1 VTIGRESGARLR
13 RSRGT
18 CALFSVLA
26 LCAAS
31 VLPLG
36 CSHTED
42 VIVQTGA
49 GKEQN
54 PVDLDKEPL
63 ALLPGGVVG
72 IASVDAT
79 QLVASP
85 FGGRL
90 LALLNQRLPVPPSA
104 GFDPAR
110 DLQHLYLGMYSMQG
124 ADLSGVALGKFDKA
138 KIEAAVN
145 GVEKTP
151 QGVPIAKRQYAGRT
165 LYTAAG
171 FGFCLLSDHTALFG
185 NDTGIRRALD
195 RVREGRVR
203 RQTLPWVDKLLDN
216 EKTAP
221 IVAGADLRAQ
231 AIPEAASSNLSFLNG
246 LETLAFVGNFKDPG
260 VNLAGTLAY
269 GDEPGA
275 KKGAD
280 NVQSLAQK
288 LGTYGTLLAIAGYPQ
303 PVRQLQ
309 AEAKGKQAAFVVALD
324 AASLITLMD
333 KLPGML
339 GIKPLAVNP

>member
-1 VTIGRESGARLR
+1 VSTRKLAPWVF
-13 RSRGT
+13 
-18 CALFSVLA
+18 AL
-26 LCAAS
+26 
-31 VLPLG
+31 LPLLG
-36 CSHTED
+36 CSRTED

-49 GKEQN
+49 GKEASA
-54 PVDLDKEPL
+54 VDIDKEPL

-72 IASVDAT
+72 IASVDARK
-79 QLVASP
+79 LVASP

-110 DLQHLYLGMYSMQG
+110 DLDHLYLGLYSMQG

-203 RQTLPWVDKLLDN
+203 RQTLPWMDKLLDG
-216 EKTAP
+216 EKSAP

-231 AIPEAASSNLSFLNG
+231 AIPQAASSNLAFLNG
-246 LETLAFVGNFKDPG
+246 LETMAFVGNFNDPG
-260 VNLAGTLAY
+260 VNLAGTLVY
-269 GDEPGA
+269 GDEAGA
-275 KKGAD
+275 KQGEQ
-280 NVQSLAQK
+280 NVQALAQK
-288 LGTYGTLLAIAGYPQ
+288 LGTYGTLLALVGVPQ

-309 AEAKGKQAAFVVALD
+309 AEAKGKQAAFVAGLDGAAL
-324 AASLITLMD
+324 LQLLD
-333 KLPGML
+333 KLPQYL
-339 GIKPLAVNP
+339 GSKALATNP

>member
-1 VTIGRESGARLR
+1 VRAPKL
-13 RSRGT
+13 
-18 CALFSVLA
+18 APWLLA
-26 LCAAS
+26 L
-31 VLPLG
+31 LPLFG
-36 CSHTED
+36 CSHVDD

-49 GKEQN
+49 GQEASA
-54 PVDLDKEPL
+54 VDVDKEPL

-72 IASVDAT
+72 IASLNAT
-79 QLVASP
+79 ELVASP

-110 DLQHLYLGMYSMQG
+110 DLQHLYLGLYSMQG
-124 ADLSGVALGKFDKA
+124 VDLSGVALGKFDKA

-151 QGVPIAKRQYAGRT
+151 QGVPIAKRKYAGRT
-165 LYTAAG
+165 LYTASG

-203 RQTLPWVDKLLDN
+203 RQTLPWMDKLLEG
-216 EKTAP
+216 EKSAP

-231 AIPEAASSNLSFLNG
+231 ALPEAASSNLAFLNG
-246 LETLAFVGNFKDPG
+246 LETMAFVGNFKDPG
-260 VNLAGTLAY
+260 VNLAGTLVY
-269 GDEPGA
+269 GDAAGA
-275 KKGAD
+275 AQGAQ
-280 NVQSLAQK
+280 NVQALAQK
-288 LGTYGTLLAIAGYPQ
+288 LGTYGTLLSLVGVPQ

-309 AEAKGKQAAFVVALD
+309 AEANGKQAAFVVGLDGAALIQ
-324 AASLITLMD
+324 LLD
-333 KLPGML
+333 KLPTYL
-339 GIKPLAVNP
+339 GSKALAQNP

>member
-1 VTIGRESGARLR
+1 MNGWRAARGLLLA
-13 RSRGT
+13 
-18 CALFSVLA
+18 ALLV
-26 LCAAS
+26 
-31 VLPLG
+31 G

-49 GKEQN
+49 GKE
-54 PVDLDKEPL
+54 PSVLDIDNQPL

-110 DLQHLYLGMYSMQG
+110 DLQHLYLGLYSMQG
-124 ADLSGVALGKFDKA
+124 ADLSGVALGKFDKT

-171 FGFCLLSDHTALFG
+171 FGFCLLTDHTALFG

-203 RQTLPWVDKLLDN
+203 RQTLPWMDKLLDN
-216 EKTAP
+216 EKSAP

-231 AIPEAASSNLSFLNG
+231 AIPEAAVSNLKFLNG

-260 VNLAGTLAY
+260 VNLAGTLVY
-269 GDEPGA
+269 GDEAGA
-275 KKGAD
+275 KQGTA
-280 NVQSLAQK
+280 NVQALANQ
-288 LGTYGTLLAIAGYPQ
+288 LGTYGTLLAIAGFPQ

-309 AEAKGKQAAFVVALD
+309 AEAKGKQAAFVMALD
-324 AASLITLMD
+324 AAALTSLLD
-333 KLPGML
+333 KLPEYL
-339 GIKPLAVNP
+339 GNKSLAGNP

>member
-1 VTIGRESGARLR
+1 MRASTLAPW
-13 RSRGT
+13 
-18 CALFSVLA
+18 LFA
-26 LCAAS
+26 F
-31 VLPLG
+31 LPLLG
-36 CSHTED
+36 CSHSED

-49 GKEQN
+49 GKEAS
-54 PVDLDKEPL
+54 PIDLDKQPL

-72 IASVDAT
+72 IASVNAAE
-79 QLVASP
+79 LVASP

-110 DLQHLYLGMYSMQG
+110 DLQHLYLGLYSMQG
-124 ADLSGVALGKFDKA
+124 VDLSGVALGKFDKA

-145 GVEKTP
+145 GVETTP
-151 QGVPIAKRQYAGRT
+151 QGVPIAKRKYAGRT

-171 FGFCLLSDHTALFG
+171 FGFCLLTDHTALFG

-203 RQTLPWVDKLLDN
+203 RQTLPWMDKLLDGEQN
-216 EKTAP
+216 AP

-231 AIPEAASSNLSFLNG
+231 ALPEAASSNLAFLNG

-260 VNLAGTLAY
+260 VNLAGTLVY
-269 GDEPGA
+269 GDAAGA
-275 KKGAD
+275 TRGAQ
-280 NVQSLAQK
+280 NVQDLAHK
-288 LGTYGTLLAIAGYPQ
+288 LGTYGTLLSLIGMPQ

-309 AEAKGKQAAFVVALD
+309 AEAKGKQAAFVFGLDGVAL
-324 AASLITLMD
+324 LQLLD
-333 KLPGML
+333 KLPAYL
-339 GIKPLAVNP
+339 GSKALAQNP

>member
-1 VTIGRESGARLR
+1 MILR
-13 RSRGT
+13 R
-18 CALFSVLA
+18 LA
-26 LCAAS
+26 PWLLAAWP
-31 VLPLG
+31 LLG
-36 CSHTED
+36 CSHSED
-42 VIVQTGA
+42 IIVQTGVGNEPSA
-49 GKEQN
+49 
-54 PVDLDKEPL
+54 VDLDKQPL

-79 QLVASP
+79 QLMASP

-104 GFDPAR
+104 GFEPAR
-110 DLQHLYLGMYSMQG
+110 DLTHLYLGLYSMQG

-171 FGFCLLSDHTALFG
+171 FGFCLLTDHTALFG

-203 RQTLPWVDKLLDN
+203 RQTLPWMDKLLDS
-216 EKTAP
+216 EKSAP

-231 AIPEAASSNLSFLNG
+231 AIPEAASSNLAFLNG
-246 LETLAFVGNFKDPG
+246 LQTMAFVGNFADPG
-260 VNLAGTLAY
+260 LNLAGTLVY
-269 GDEPGA
+269 GDEAGA
-275 KKGAD
+275 KQGAD
-280 NVQSLAQK
+280 NVQELARK
-288 LGTYGTLLAIAGYPQ
+288 LSTYGTLLAIAGFPQ

-309 AEAKGKQAAFVVALD
+309 AEAKGKQAAFVVGLEAAALTQ
-324 AASLITLMD
+324 LLD
-333 KLPGML
+333 KLPDYLGM
-339 GIKPLAVNP
+339 KPVASNP

>member
-1 VTIGRESGARLR
+1 VRLWR
-13 RSRGT
+13 LT
-18 CALFSVLA
+18 PWLFSL
-26 LCAAS
+26 
-31 VLPLG
+31 LPLLG

-49 GKEQN
+49 GAEASA
-54 PVDLDKEPL
+54 VDLDKEPL

-110 DLQHLYLGMYSMQG
+110 DLERLYLGLYSMQG
-124 ADLSGVALGKFDKA
+124 ADLSGVAQGKFDKA

-145 GVEKTP
+145 GVERTP

-171 FGFCLLSDHTALFG
+171 FGFCLLTDRTALFG

-203 RQTLPWVDKLLDN
+203 RQTLPWMDKLLDG
-216 EKTAP
+216 EKSAP

-231 AIPEAASSNLSFLNG
+231 ALPEAASSNLAFLNG
-246 LETLAFVGNFKDPG
+246 LETLAFLGNFQDPG
-260 VNLAGTLAY
+260 VNLAGTLVY
-269 GDEPGA
+269 RDEAGA
-275 KKGAD
+275 RLGAQ
-280 NVQSLAQK
+280 NVQALAQK
-288 LGTYGTLLAIAGYPQ
+288 LGTYGTLLALVGVPQ

-309 AEAKGKQAAFVVALD
+309 AEAKGKQAAFVVGLDGAAL
-324 AASLITLMD
+324 LQLLD
-333 KLPGML
+333 KLPQYL
-339 GIKPLAVNP
+339 GNKALAQNP

>member
-1 VTIGRESGARLR
+1 VRAPKL
-13 RSRGT
+13 
-18 CALFSVLA
+18 APWLLA
-26 LCAAS
+26 L
-31 VLPLG
+31 LPLFG
-36 CSHTED
+36 CSHVDD

-49 GKEQN
+49 GQEASA
-54 PVDLDKEPL
+54 VDVDKEPL

-72 IASVDAT
+72 IASLNAT
-79 QLVASP
+79 ELVASP

-110 DLQHLYLGMYSMQG
+110 DLQHLYLGLYSMQG
-124 ADLSGVALGKFDKA
+124 VDLSGVALGKFDKA

-151 QGVPIAKRQYAGRT
+151 QGVPIAKRKYAGRT
-165 LYTAAG
+165 LYTASG

-203 RQTLPWVDKLLDN
+203 RQTLPWMDKLLDG
-216 EKTAP
+216 EKSAP

-231 AIPEAASSNLSFLNG
+231 ALPEAASSNLAFLNG
-246 LETLAFVGNFKDPG
+246 LETMAFVGNFKDPG
-260 VNLAGTLAY
+260 VNLAGTLVY
-269 GDEPGA
+269 GDAAGA
-275 KKGAD
+275 AQGAQ
-280 NVQSLAQK
+280 NVQALAQK
-288 LGTYGTLLAIAGYPQ
+288 LGTYGTLLSLVGVPQ

-309 AEAKGKQAAFVVALD
+309 AEANGKQAAFVVGLDGAALIQ
-324 AASLITLMD
+324 LLD
-333 KLPGML
+333 KLPTYL
-339 GIKPLAVNP
+339 GSKALAQNP